1 MLSGLNAIVT
11 GSSRGIGR
19 AIALE
24 LAGRGANITVC
35 CQSRLDDANQ
45 VAREV
50 EALGV
55 AACVTQ
61 ADLATEEGARQVV
74 NRCLEEL
81 GPVGVLINN
90 SGMHGLSP
98 ITTLED
104 ADLERL
110 LRVNLFSLFYMCKY
124 AVASMQEA
132 GIAGSIV
139 NLSSILCEI
148 GTAGGT
154 VYAASKGGVKG
165 FTVCLAR
172 EVARHGIRVN
182 SVAPGW
188 IETEMIGWMDDEARA
203 RLLPRIPLR
212 RFGTAEEVAKTV
224 GFLVSDATYMTGQ
237 NLVMDGGILI
247 D

>member
-1 MLSGLNAIVT
+1 MKGANAIVT

-24 LAGRGANITVC
+24 LAGRGANIIVC
-35 CQSRLDDANQ
+35 CQSRVYDAVR
-45 VAREV
+45 VAREA

-55 AACVTQ
+55 RACAAQ
-61 ADLATEEGARQVV
+61 ADLATEEVARRVV
-74 NRCLEEL
+74 DLCLQEL
-81 GPVGVLINN
+81 GKVDVLVNN
-90 SGMHGLSP
+90 SGMHQL
-98 ITTLED
+98 TLIHSSED
-104 ADLERL
+104 TEPERM

-124 AVASMQEA
+124 VVPNMTDEGTA
-132 GIAGSIV
+132 GNIV
-139 NLSSILCEI
+139 SLSSILCEI

-154 VYAASKGGVKG
+154 AYAASKGGVAG

-182 SVAPGW
+182 SVAPGY
-188 IETEMIGWMDDEARA
+188 IDTEMTGWMTEEMRA
-203 RLLPRIPLR
+203 RLLPRIPLH
-212 RFGTAEEVAKTV
+212 RFGTAEEVAKTAA
-224 GFLVSDATYMTGQ
+224 FLICDATYMAGQ

>member
-1 MLSGLNAIVT
+1 MLKDANAIVT

-35 CQSRLDDANQ
+35 CQSRVDDATR

-55 AACVTQ
+55 RACVAQ
-61 ADLATEEGARQVV
+61 ADLAKEEGARRVV
-74 NRCLEEL
+74 DLCLQEL
-81 GPVGVLINN
+81 GKVDILVNN
-90 SGMHGLSP
+90 SGMHELTP
-98 ITTLED
+98 IQSLQD
-104 ADLERL
+104 VDLERM

-124 AVASMQEA
+124 AVPNMIEQGTA
-132 GIAGSIV
+132 GNIV
-139 NLSSILCEI
+139 NLSSILGEI

-154 VYAASKGGVKG
+154 AYAASKSGVVG

-172 EVARHGIRVN
+172 EIARHGIRVN
-182 SVAPGW
+182 SVAPGY
-188 IETEMIGWMDDEARA
+188 IDTEMTGWMTEEMRA
-203 RLLPRIPLR
+203 RLLPRIPLH
-212 RFGTAEEVAKTV
+212 RFGTAEEVARTV
-224 GFLVSDATYMTGQ
+224 AFLICDATYMTGQ
-237 NLVMDGGILI
+237 NLIMDGGILI

>member
-1 MLSGLNAIVT
+1 MLKGQNAIVT

-24 LAGRGANITVC
+24 LARRGANIAVC
-35 CQSRLDDANQ
+35 CQSRLNDARA
-45 VAREV
+45 VAGEI

-55 AACVTQ
+55 RACVTQ
-61 ADLATEEGARQVV
+61 ADLATEQGARQVADQ
-74 NRCLEEL
+74 CIAEL
-81 GPVGVLINN
+81 GGIDILVNN

-98 ITTLED
+98 IQSLAETELD
-104 ADLERL
+104 RM
-110 LRVNLFSLFYMCKY
+110 LRVNLFSLFFMCKY
-124 AVASMQEA
+124 AVVDMVERGAA
-132 GIAGSIV
+132 GNII

-154 VYAASKGGVKG
+154 AYAASKGGVKG

-172 EVARHGIRVN
+172 EVARYGIRVN
-182 SVAPGW
+182 SVAPGY
-188 IETEMIGWMDDEARA
+188 IETEMIAWMTEEMRA

-212 RFGTAEEVAKTV
+212 RFGTAEEVARTV
-224 GFLVSDATYMTGQ
+224 AFLVCDATYMTGQ
-237 NLVMDGGILI
+237 NLVIDGGILI